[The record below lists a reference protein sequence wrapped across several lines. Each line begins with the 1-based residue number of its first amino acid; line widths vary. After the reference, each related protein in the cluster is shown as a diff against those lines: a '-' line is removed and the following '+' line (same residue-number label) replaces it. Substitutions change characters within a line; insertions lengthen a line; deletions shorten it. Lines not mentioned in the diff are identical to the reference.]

1 MCTAVRIE
9 LTDPVFRIDLT
20 DLSHITYTETGD
32 IDGYSSSLID
42 FTGGTLLGVGYGEDG
57 GFKAEVYEKAE
68 GAVLPVA
75 AYERPAFFSEE
86 YKSYLIDRENG
97 LLGLHLCDFAGW
109 EDVYVLLRFDGG
121 GIAPVLELALEG
133 RGFPDRTRACIAEG
147 WLYVVW
153 GEESIL
159 AAPVP
164 ALA

>member
-1 MCTAVRIE
+1 M
-9 LTDPVFRIDLT
+9 
-20 DLSHITYTETGD
+20 
-32 IDGYSSSLID
+32 
-42 FTGGTLLGVGYGEDG
+42 
-57 GFKAEVYEKAE
+57 
-68 GAVLPVA
+68 PVA

-109 EDVYVLLRFDGG
+109 EDVYVLLRFDGS
-121 GIAPVLELALEG
+121 GITPVLELALEG
-133 RGFPDRTRACIAEG
+133 RGFPDSTRACIAEG